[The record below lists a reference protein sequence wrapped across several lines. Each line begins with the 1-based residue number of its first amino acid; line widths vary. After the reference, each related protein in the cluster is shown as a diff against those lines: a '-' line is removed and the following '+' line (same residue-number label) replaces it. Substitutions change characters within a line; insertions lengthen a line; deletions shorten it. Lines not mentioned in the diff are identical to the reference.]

1 LKRIYLSHFLGRDTP
16 FYGGDADFQIDCLR
30 SINSGDSCNSC
41 RWSFPNHAGT
51 HIDLPLHFVIDGKS
65 LDDYPPDFWI
75 FQHVAIAEL
84 EGIIPG
90 SFIGPEMLE
99 QSDLLPSTELLF
111 LKTGFGRLRG
121 TPSYWMENP
130 VFRPELAAYL
140 RDRFSAL
147 RAIGFDTISL
157 SSWTDRTTGR
167 VAHRA
172 FLSGEKPILLIE
184 DMDLSQIDESSIVS
198 RVTVAPL
205 LVGGTDASP
214 CTIIAEV
221 ANL

>member
-1 LKRIYLSHFLGRDTP
+1 MKRIYLSHFLGPETP
-16 FYGGDADFQIDCLR
+16 LYGGEGCIQIDNLR
-30 SINSGDSCNSC
+30 SINSGDSCNSSRC
-41 RWSFPNHAGT
+41 SFPNHAGT
-51 HIDLPLHFVIDGKS
+51 HIDLPRHFVADGKM

-75 FQHVAIAEL
+75 FQHVTIAEL
-84 EGIIPG
+84 GEIIPG
-90 SFIGPEMLE
+90 SVIGP
-99 QSDLLPSTELLF
+99 DLLKQFEIPPLTELLL

-130 VFRPELAAYL
+130 VFRPELAEYL
-140 RDRFSAL
+140 RESLSAL

-167 VAHRA
+167 LAHRA
-172 FLSGEKPILLIE
+172 FLSGDNPILLIE
-184 DMDLSQIDESSIVS
+184 DMDLAHLDNKTIVS

-205 LVGGTDASP
+205 LMSGTDASP

-221 ANL
+221 TNL